1 MKRFLVSLLAI
12 GLILAIGMPA
22 VAQVKFSGQYTYEG
36 WYESNRR
43 LAPNEQSTGFQDHT
57 LLLNAQFKAAEG
69 LTLYT
74 RARINDKVW
83 GDDAARDRVNNTGR
97 YLRENIEFDYLYMRA
112 NLGPGFLQIGSAPS
126 MLGTP
131 FLDTD
136 NPTNQFGYAY
146 TGLKGWYFAP
156 VYEKYVE
163 NEVTN
168 PAARTFGNATD
179 ADKSRFKFTLIK
191 FGKTW
196 DTGFTAMYFWDRVNR
211 PAGNAYADYFG
222 FDPYFR
228 GTFGPL
234 YVEAEGYILY
244 GKTKYEPGFV
254 IPGQQDVDMNG
265 YSAYAKARYTF
276 GPAYVGAAFSW
287 VSGRGSDADKSKQGA
302 ASGREFKPALILL
315 NPDRDKW
322 LGALGTASNGLG
334 NQSPLGDTYVQGAV
348 NYQMYQAFVG
358 FKPMPKLELVGTYSY
373 AKLDKKDIFVAPATV
388 VSYVD
393 DELGHEVD
401 LTATYKLYD
410 NLSYMVGFGYLW
422 TGDAFKGTAPGAAA
436 NVVENDWLL
445 MHKLSLTF

>member
-1 MKRFLVSLLAI
+1 MKRFLVSLLAV

-22 VAQVKFSGQYTYEG
+22 AAQVKFSGQYTYEG
-36 WYESNRR
+36 WYENNRR
-43 LAPNEQSTGFQDHT
+43 LAPNEQSAGFQDHS

-74 RARINDKVW
+74 RARINDKIW

-156 VYEKYVE
+156 VFEKYIE
-163 NEVTN
+163 TEVTN
-168 PAARTFGNATD
+168 PAVRNFGNATD
-179 ADKSRFKFTLIK
+179 ADMSRFKFTLIK

-196 DTGFTAMYFWDRVNR
+196 DTGFTAMYFWKRDTR
-211 PAGNAYADYFG
+211 ATANAYADYFG
-222 FDPYFR
+222 LDPYFR

-244 GKTKYEPGFV
+244 GKTKFDPPV
-254 IPGQQDVDMNG
+254 SSVQQDIDMRG
-265 YSAYAKARYTF
+265 YSAYLKARYTF
-276 GPAYVGAAFSW
+276 GPAYVGAAFAWS
-287 VSGRGSDADKSKQGA
+287 SGDDPSTTDKNEQGA
-302 ASGREFKPALILL
+302 GSGREFKPTLILL

-334 NQSPLGDTYVQGAV
+334 NVSPLGNTYTSGAV
-348 NYQMYQAFVG
+348 NFQLYQGFVG
-358 FKPMPKLELVGTYSY
+358 FKPMPKLEVVGTYSY
-373 AKLDKKDIFVAPATV
+373 AKLDQAPTG
-388 VSYVD
+388 YVD
-393 DELGHEVD
+393 KKLGHEVD
-401 LTATYKLYD
+401 VTGTYKLYD

-422 TGDAFKGTAPGAAA
+422 TGDAFKGTNA
-436 NVVENDWLL
+436 NAETENDWLL
-445 MHKLSLTF
+445 MHRLTLTF